1 MIENVFSI
9 KILNR
14 FSENTNDIKSQLFQS
29 LNNIKF
35 NYNSNWG
42 KTHLLSTKT
51 FSEDQLSQHNLNL
64 LQSFI
69 DESLKEYCKS
79 YNIDYKPYD
88 MTSWIA
94 LYKSG
99 DYAHLHN
106 HGEADISGVYYIQT
120 HENSGDIFF
129 SSPSPGA
136 EASSIY
142 KEHKEHYSY
151 KPKDGLLLMFPG
163 FLNHGTHR
171 NENENDRISISFNIN
186 FK

>member
-1 MIENVFSI
+1 MINHVFPI

-14 FSENTNDIKSQLFQS
+14 FSENTKDIKSQLFEG
-29 LNNIKF
+29 LNNVKF
-35 NYNSNWG
+35 EYNNDWG
-42 KTHLLSTKT
+42 KTHMLSTKT
-51 FSEDQLSQHNLNL
+51 FQEDIISQLNLNL

-69 DESLKEYCKS
+69 NESLKEYCKS
-79 YNIDYKPYD
+79 YDIGYETYD

-106 HGEADISGVYYIQT
+106 HGRTDISGVFYVQT
-120 HENSGDIFF
+120 YENSGDIFF
-129 SSPSPGA
+129 KSPSPGA
-136 EASSIY
+136 EATRIY
-142 KEHKEHYSY
+142 KDHKETYNF
-151 KPKDGLLLMFPG
+151 KPIDGQLLMFPG

-171 NENENDRISISFNIN
+171 NENKNDRISISFNIN